1 MVPLCEPHLEL
12 SRRYGYRVPRG
23 SCPPGR
29 SSSGLL
35 VTYAVDPLREL
46 VGGTGESIPGPDDER
61 DDQLYP
67 GVRARLL
74 RLSELDVVCA
84 TGASELCEPRLEP
97 LPFGDVA
104 DTSVVACSN
113 GPSLAMS

>member
-1 MVPLCEPHLEL
+1 MRATSRAQSPVRVSGSERIL
-12 SRRYGYRVPRG
+12 SARAIE
-23 SCPPGR
+23 SE
-29 SSSGLL
+29 LL

-46 VGGTGESIPGPDDER
+46 VGGRESRSRPDDER

-84 TGASELCEPRLEP
+84 TGAFELRDPRLEP

-104 DTSVVACSN
+104 DTSVVACSS

>member
-1 MVPLCEPHLEL
+1 MRATSRAQSPVRVSGAERIL
-12 SRRYGYRVPRG
+12 SARAIE
-23 SCPPGR
+23 
-29 SSSGLL
+29 SGLL